1 MSTKFPGLMDLDNTK
16 RAAFVACPR
25 KYYWAYVRNLR
36 RQHGSTAIRYG
47 VAWHAM
53 MEKMYSLMIEAGKWV
68 DPLSELP
75 AIVNAGKEA
84 WARESEGFIFND
96 DYRSLANLQRAF
108 VVYMDTFSN
117 DPGMIKVIAT
127 ESVFEL
133 LMEPETDK
141 EQKDF
146 AKLEPFLFTGKLDMR
161 IELNDAPWIT
171 EHKTTGAFLSQAAS
185 RLQRSAQQMGYYWAS
200 KRLGIDVQGLLI
212 SIHHISARKS
222 TKTNDWGDPK
232 IEFQRVPQLYSD
244 FDLSDWRNSFLDT
257 GLRIQQEYSRGL
269 WPMCHDSCY
278 QYGSCSYT
286 DLCEQDGRSLE
297 DRNTY
302 GYIEKVWD
310 VRNEC
315 GASE

>member
-1 MSTKFPGLMDLDNTK
+1 MSTNYPGLMDLDNTK

-25 KYYWAYVRNLR
+25 KYYWGYVRNLR
-36 RQHGSTAIRYG
+36 RQYGSTAIRYG

-53 MEKMYSLMIEAGKWV
+53 MEAMYGLMIANGGKWV

-84 WARESEGFIFND
+84 WERESEGLIYND
-96 DYRSLANLQRAF
+96 DYRSFANLQRAF
-108 VVYMDTFSN
+108 LVYMDTFSN
-117 DPGMIKVIAT
+117 DPGMIKVVAT
-127 ESVFEL
+127 ESVFEIP
-133 LMEPETDK
+133 MEAESEEEDRCYPGLK
-141 EQKDF
+141 RF
-146 AKLEPFLFTGKLDMR
+146 VFTGKLDMR
-161 IELNDAPWIT
+161 IELNSAPWIT
-171 EHKTTGAFLSQAAS
+171 EHKTTGAYLGQAAS

-200 KRLGIDVQGLLI
+200 KRLGIDVEGLLI

-222 TKTNDWGDPK
+222 TKTNEWGEPK

-244 FDLSDWRNSFLDT
+244 FDLADWRRHFLDV
-257 GLRIQQEYSRGL
+257 GRRIQFEMQRNL

-278 QYGSCSYT
+278 QYGSCQYT

-297 DRNTY
+297 DRNTS
-302 GYIEKVWD
+302 GYVEKVWD

-315 GASE
+315 GSE